1 MEKKLLV
8 INVGTSSKKYAFYIG
23 AQKLMF
29 SHYERENG
37 GFIVTHTDKDGKEIK
52 MGIFETDFQN
62 SSLKEIE
69 YLVSCGLI
77 KNRTE
82 INAAGFRVV
91 CPGEYFNKPQKIDFE
106 YRQKL
111 RENSIKAPLHIA
123 ATVEEIEKFAKEFT
137 DILMFGVSDSAFFT
151 TLTEEAKHYAFAND
165 VAKELDI
172 QRFGYHGISMQSV
185 LRKLNK
191 TLGNIPKN
199 IIICHLGSGSSIT
212 ALKDGKAFDTS
223 MGFTPL
229 EGLVMATRTG
239 DIDSGVLLYLMKV
252 KGWDAKQLNE
262 FLNKKCG
269 LLGLSGKSD
278 DIRELLE
285 LEEKRDEQAKLALD
299 LWAYRVKKY
308 IGSYILAL
316 GGLDV
321 LVFTATVGERSW
333 IMRQRVLKDL
343 EGLGFIIDDAKNKKI
358 TETNSEGE
366 IQKDGSQIKIMVVKT
381 NEMEEIVLA
390 INEKL

>member
-1 MEKKLLV
+1 MEKKLLI

-23 AQKLMF
+23 GQKLMF

-37 GFIVTHTDKDGKEIK
+37 GFIVTHQDEEGKETKIN
-52 MGIFETDFQN
+52 IFETDFQN
-62 SSLKEIE
+62 SSAKEIE
-69 YLVSCGLI
+69 YLVFSGLI

-91 CPGEYFNKPQKIDFE
+91 CPGVYFNKPQKIDFE

-111 RENSIKAPLHIA
+111 RENSLKAPLHIA
-123 ATVEEIEKFAKEFT
+123 AVVEEIERFAKDFP
-137 DILMFGVSDSAFFT
+137 DIVVYGISDSNFYT
-151 TLTEEAKHYAFAND
+151 TLIKEAKYYAFDNEI
-165 VAKELDI
+165 AKELSI
-172 QRFGYHGISMQSV
+172 ERFGYHGISMQSV

-191 TLGNIPKN
+191 SLGDIPKN

-212 ALKDGKAFDTS
+212 AIKDGKAFDTS

-239 DIDSGVLLYLMKV
+239 DIDPGVLIYLMKT
-252 KGWDAKQLNE
+252 KGWNVDQLNE

-278 DIRELLE
+278 DIRELLN

-299 LWAYRVKKY
+299 LWAYRIKKY

-316 GGLDV
+316 GGLDI
-321 LVFTATVGERSW
+321 LIFTATVGERSW
-333 IMRQRVLKDL
+333 IMRQRILKDL
-343 EGLGFIIDDAKNKKI
+343 EGLGFVIDDEKNKKI
-358 TETNSEGE
+358 TESNGEGE
-366 IQKDGSQIKIMVVKT
+366 IQKDGSQIKILVVKT
-381 NEMEEIVLA
+381 DEMEEIFEQLVN
-390 INEKL
+390 I